1 MIFRYYHEDVVER
14 RSDLNGAKV
23 QTLIDPIKHSSL
35 FGINANGTLIG
46 TNGEIISTFEKRFNF
61 TLELLPYPGSY
72 GILISNNSWNGL
84 MRYLVSNEA
93 DLSAAKMTHDA
104 GRITDASPGF
114 SLENA
119 YFEVIFWKSLNKG
132 SGLTFFLESFSIST
146 WLTIIGI
153 SLTVFILLLV
163 INLTQPKFSFNLQL
177 QYRLLILKAL
187 FAKSHSIDE
196 KHKLLFSSSM
206 LLFTISL
213 SGSVIFMAY
222 KGVLTSIIAAQ
233 EVTPPFKT
241 LNGLAQISDFKL
253 AVVEGSATNE
263 MRQAIKG
270 QKKYNDIYEN
280 FVKPYENIMLTVTES
295 FLEDNRVPHAGLFT
309 VSTLDFY
316 SPMERIDTCDLIKIP
331 MKEFRTATVGWMYPK
346 NSMLQPIFDR
356 FMKKLYRNGVIYKI
370 NTKYLQIGS
379 ICKDEG
385 YPQAGFDVIGV
396 LFLVLLTG
404 ISSSII
410 LAIVEKLKTSIQ

>member
-1 MIFRYYHEDVVER
+1 MND
-14 RSDLNGAKV
+14 
-23 QTLIDPIKHSSL
+23 
-35 FGINANGTLIG
+35 NGTLIG
-46 TNGEIISTFEKRFNF
+46 INGEIISIFENRFNF

-177 QYRLLILKAL
+177 QYGLLILKAL

-253 AVVEGSATNE
+253 GVVEGSATNE

-295 FLEDNRVPHAGLFT
+295 FLEDNRVSHAGLFT
-309 VSTLDFY
+309 ISTLDFY
-316 SPMERIDTCDLIKIP
+316 SPMEKIDTCDLIKIP

-379 ICKDEG
+379 ICKIEG

-396 LFLVLLTG
+396 LFFVLLVG
-404 ISSSII
+404 ILSSMI
-410 LAIVEKLKTSIQ
+410 LAIFEKLKWSIK